1 MREQAA
7 LTGLSIDAALNAAL
21 ASERQPVVLADVA
34 DNAGGGAP
42 SDATFLLRAVLER
55 NITNVVSG
63 LYWDPIAVR
72 MCQEGGEGA
81 TLDLRIGGKCGPMS
95 GDPVDLRVRIV
106 RIADDLQQTFGSSL
120 KHIGT
125 AVWVRNDER
134 DLDLVLNTLR
144 TQTFHPDAFTQLGID
159 LNTKH
164 IVIIKSTQHFY
175 AGFEPVAAQII
186 YVATPG
192 AITPD
197 FAGIPFRKFTRPYW
211 PRVADPF
218 TD

>member
-1 MREQAA
+1 
-7 LTGLSIDAALNAAL
+7 
-21 ASERQPVVLADVA
+21 
-34 DNAGGGAP
+34 
-42 SDATFLLRAVLER
+42 
-55 NITNVVSG
+55 
-63 LYWDPIAVR
+63 

-106 RIADDLQQTFGSSL
+106 RIAENLQQTFGSSR
-120 KHIGT
+120 KHLGT
-125 AVWVRNDER
+125 AVWVRNDEL

-159 LNTKH
+159 LAAKH

-175 AGFEPVAAQII
+175 AGFEPVAAKII

-197 FAGIPFRKFTRPYW
+197 FANIPFRKFTRPYW
-211 PRVADPF
+211 PRVENPF
-218 TD
+218 TNS